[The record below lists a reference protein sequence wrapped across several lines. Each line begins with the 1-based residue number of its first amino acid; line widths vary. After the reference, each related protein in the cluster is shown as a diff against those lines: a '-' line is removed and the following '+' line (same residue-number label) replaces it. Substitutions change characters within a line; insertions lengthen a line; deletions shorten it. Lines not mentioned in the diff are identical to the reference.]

1 MGRPIGTKFKRLL
14 NSTTRDSLGMA
25 LARVTL
31 AAGLTATGVS
41 KVLGVSST
49 TVYHW
54 FRGHGVREKYRSDI
68 ELFINIIRRDTTTG
82 VLPALGPYATTR
94 YLDSISLDKRSL
106 SKTTTKLEI
115 PLPPTKAKKQKKQSS
130 DSQRRRTAISTVKDN
145 GLALEDLPMTM
156 RADKEI
162 VLAAV
167 RNNGSALE
175 YAAKNL
181 RDNKEVVMAAIE
193 NNPQAI
199 WLASESLQRDKSLYL
214 SAILG
219 DSEILEW
226 SLSSADKDVV
236 MAVVQQNGL
245 ALQNADDK
253 LRDDRAVVL
262 LAVDNNGLA
271 LKYASSR
278 LKRCRV
284 VASVAVMNDEDAS
297 AFVSRHLRQDPVVKA
312 ALAAKGQR
320 TQKEDFAPLEGVDG
334 LELQD
339 VLSSLDF
346 GSTDGSVS

>member
-14 NSTTRDSLGMA
+14 NSTTRDSLGMT

-31 AAGLTATGVS
+31 TAGLTATGAS

-54 FRGHGVREKYRSDI
+54 FRGQGVREKYRADV
-68 ELFINIIRRDTTTG
+68 ELLINIIRRDTAKG
-82 VLPALGPYATTR
+82 VLPVLGTYPATR
-94 YLDSISLDKRSL
+94 YLEAISLETRSL
-106 SKTTTKLEI
+106 SKEITKEENSL
-115 PLPPTKAKKQKKQSS
+115 PLTKKKTRKHQSS
-130 DSQRRRTAISTVKDN
+130 DSQRRHAAISIVKDN
-145 GLALEDLPMTM
+145 GLALENLSMMM

-175 YAAKNL
+175 YAAKSL
-181 RDNKEVVMAAIE
+181 RNNKEVVMAAIE
-193 NNPQAI
+193 NYPDAI
-199 WLASESLQRDKSLYL
+199 WLASESLQRDKSVYI

-226 SLSSADKDVV
+226 SLISADKDVV

-245 ALQNADDK
+245 ALQNVDDR

-278 LKRCRV
+278 LKRCRI
-284 VASVAVMNDEDAS
+284 VASVAVMNDEGAF
-297 AFVSRHLRQDPVVKA
+297 AFVSRHLRHDPVVKA

-320 TQKEDFAPLEGVDG
+320 TQTVDYAPLESVDG

-339 VLSSLDF
+339 VLNSLDI
-346 GSTDGSVS
+346 GSTDGGVS